1 VQQREFTAEESPN
14 TLGGSFT
21 PDLVSSKT
29 WLARRLSAELGTDS
43 AGDIYILG
51 AWYGNMGI
59 FLQEAGVNFDHLVM
73 VETQPQLLNT
83 ARQLLE
89 PLYQQGRLKLI
100 LGRAEQIDYPNKPI
114 TVINT
119 SANDMSRAWLQLV
132 PQGTLTVIQS
142 RDAVKDVKVVTDTA
156 AQFYA
161 KFPLENTV
169 YWGQRRLRDPETRY
183 TRYMKIGYK

>member
-1 VQQREFTAEESPN
+1 VQQQEFTAEESPN